1 MEINKRKNEIS
12 LLWPVSRWRAGWLMS
27 MWTAMGNWATPSS
40 RWASL
45 ATFSSTSEK
54 LAGNIQYN
62 CLLLN
67 VDINMQI
74 IHIYY
79 AVYIKYQRYY
89 HIYNFYFLGGRDM
102 TGRSQ
107 TYSEVSLYHSS
118 FCISFNIGHF
128 SFQIILSRTISKNCN
143 QAVRGWRINYSWKL
157 KVLIQ

>member
-12 LLWPVSRWRAGWLMS
+12 LPVSRWRAGWLMS

-62 CLLLN
+62 CLLL
-67 VDINMQI
+67 
-74 IHIYY
+74 YY

-128 SFQIILSRTISKNCN
+128 SFHTILSRTISKNCN